1 MKPLI
6 LIFMP
11 GRNTAFLSQ
20 EQFDI
25 IRSKYSR
32 FNEPWL
38 KEELEELKSMAAEN
52 VPFDQMSQQL
62 QRTPSSIR
70 MKLKALDLY
79 TPKPPMPRWSE
90 EDDSLLVQMYDQGI
104 SFEDMAAHFNR
115 SRNAIV
121 ARLVNLRVKL
131 FENV

>member
-1 MKPLI
+1 
-6 LIFMP
+6 MP

-20 EQFDI
+20 EKFDL

-38 KEELEELKSMAAEN
+38 KEEVEELKSMAAEN
-52 VPFDQMSQQL
+52 VSHDQMSEQL

-70 MKLKALDLY
+70 MKLTALGLY
-79 TPKPPMPRWSE
+79 TPKPPQPRWT
-90 EDDSLLVQMYDQGI
+90 EDDDKLIVQMYDQGV
-104 SFEDMAAHFNR
+104 SFEDMAKHFNR
-115 SRNAIV
+115 SLRAIV